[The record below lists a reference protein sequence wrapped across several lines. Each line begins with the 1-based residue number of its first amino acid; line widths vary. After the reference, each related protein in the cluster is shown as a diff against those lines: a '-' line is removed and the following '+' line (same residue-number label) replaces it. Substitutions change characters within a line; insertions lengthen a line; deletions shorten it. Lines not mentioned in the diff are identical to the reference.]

1 MIWVTEGSSTWRNK
15 KKNHFQVE
23 SWVCPKRF
31 VSWWSAAWSSL
42 DAAVLFT
49 SWWTLIYFSSNHNIK
64 GNRVL
69 TITAFI
75 STNSYNRR
83 INSLNCVE
91 KRFITMTHM
100 ALKHDSLSKVCCLN
114 LCAPVLFLNSFPGTW
129 TPRSLWEHRI
139 CEEVK
144 LRPSSQP
151 SKKNLLKR
159 GEKKWTKSRKPSA
172 NFICTV
178 QF

>member
-1 MIWVTEGSSTWRNK
+1 MIWVTEGSSTWRK
-15 KKNHFQVE
+15 KKKKKKIILSGWKLSLSKTFCKLMICRLIVFGC
-23 SWVCPKRF
+23 SRF
-31 VSWWSAAWSSL
+31 VNKL
-42 DAAVLFT
+42 MDT
-49 SWWTLIYFSSNHNIK
+49 GK
-64 GNRVL
+64 GIRVL
-69 TITAFI
+69 TAFI

-159 GEKKWTKSRKPSA
+159 GGKKWTKSRKPSA